1 MAWSVLAE
9 FAGAPRL
16 ERRSAMNSAHI
27 HLMLNH
33 VPMFGALAVTILC
46 ALALLRRQQG
56 LARGGLLV
64 AVLTAIV
71 GVVVYLTG
79 EPAEELVEDLPGV
92 SEAVLETHEEV
103 ALVATVVLGAFGLLA
118 LVGLVAFRHGV
129 TMGFARALLAASLV
143 PLAAMAYTA
152 YLGGQV
158 RHSEIRPP
166 GGSGEARDSRDDDD
180 ALRLGPSIALAS
192 PVPPWTSE
200 VDTAALM
207 PLSLR
212 EEHESL
218 TRALEDATREPG
230 RIGEAARKLA
240 KLMRPHLA
248 KEEALALPLLGV
260 LRTVASGETPPD
272 PDRFV
277 GLAAALDIELPTML
291 EEHQAIAAAAL
302 ALAEAARAGNRPEI
316 AGFGEQLVRHAG
328 TEEEIT
334 YPAAVL
340 VGRYLSVTSDR

>member
-1 MAWSVLAE
+1 
-9 FAGAPRL
+9 
-16 ERRSAMNSAHI
+16 MNPAHI

-33 VPMFGALAVTILC
+33 LPLFGALAVTILC
-46 ALALLRRQQG
+46 ALALVKRQQG

-103 ALVATVVLGAFGLLA
+103 ALVAIVVLGAFGVLA
-118 LVGLVAFRHGV
+118 LIALLAFRHGIAMEL
-129 TMGFARALLAASLV
+129 TRALLVVSFV
-143 PLAAMAYTA
+143 PLAAIVYTA

-158 RHSEIRPP
+158 RHSEIRP
-166 GGSGEARDSRDDDD
+166 GGGGGEARESRDDDD
-180 ALRLGPSIALAS
+180 ALLSGPSIALAA
-192 PVPPWTSE
+192 PVSRWTSE
-200 VDTAALM
+200 RDTAAPI
-207 PLSLR
+207 PLSIR

-218 TRALEDATREPG
+218 ASALEDATGQPG

-240 KLMRPHLA
+240 DMMRPHFA
-248 KEEALALPLLGV
+248 KEEELALPLLGV
-260 LRTVASGETPPD
+260 LPTVASGETPPD

-277 GLAAALDIELPTML
+277 RLAAALDIELPTML
-291 EEHQAIAAAAL
+291 EEHHEIAAAAQ
-302 ALAEAARAGNRPEI
+302 ALVEAARDGNRPEI
-316 AGFGEQLVRHAG
+316 AEFGEELVRHAG
-328 TEEEIT
+328 SEEEIT